1 MSFNSLEQLIQK
13 LLLAP
18 EWEKQRH
25 YLLARDCW
33 YKTVNAKI
41 ARYTRP
47 LSLDRQILFIA
58 TQSAPWSQTLS
69 LQRHQLLKKL
79 NSQLSFILVDL
90 RFSPVNWQEREI
102 VTETQT
108 IAAHPS
114 SIVSNPSL
122 ERPENPVKI
131 QNELHI
137 GKTPS
142 EALEQWLAT
151 IKARSQSLPTC
162 PCCHTPTP
170 MGELERWGICAYC
183 FALDSG
189 K

>member
-25 YLLARDCW
+25 YLLARDYW
-33 YKTVNAKI
+33 HKTVNAKI
-41 ARYTRP
+41 ARHTRP

-58 TQSAPWSQTLS
+58 TQSAPWAQTLS

-79 NSQLSFILVDL
+79 NSQLPFTLVDL
-90 RFSPVNWQEREI
+90 RFSTVNWQEQEI
-102 VTETQT
+102 ITETKMIT
-108 IAAHPS
+108 AHPS
-114 SIVSNPSL
+114 SIVANPSL
-122 ERPENPVKI
+122 ERPENSAKI
-131 QNELHI
+131 QNELQT

-142 EALEQWLAT
+142 EALERWLT
-151 IKARSQSLPTC
+151 MIEARSQSLPSC

-170 MGELERWGICAYC
+170 IGELERWGICAYC
-183 FALDSG
+183 FALDKKS
-189 K
+189 